1 MPHRGDTVA
10 GCATRTR
17 DRIQLEAGDMTD
29 GTPISFEAATR
40 GTPVLSTSGKTIGT
54 LEHVLEV
61 SELDIFEGIAIATRH
76 GLRFIDADH
85 LPEFTTAHIRSTLT
99 DEEAANLPPPSGP
112 PVYSVDAL
120 ADSGHNLHDVIG
132 RLFGRPH
139 WKRDTD

>member
-1 MPHRGDTVA
+1 MQP
-10 GCATRTR
+10 
-17 DRIQLEAGDMTD
+17 EAGDMTD

-61 SELDIFEGIAIATRH
+61 SDLDIFEGIAIATRH

-85 LPEFTTAHIRSTLT
+85 LPQFTTTHIRSSLT
-99 DEEAANLPPPSGP
+99 DEEAAKLPPPSGP

-120 ADSGHNLHDVIG
+120 ADSGNSLHDVIG
-132 RLFGRPH
+132 RLFGRSH

>member
-1 MPHRGDTVA
+1 LA
-10 GCATRTR
+10 
-17 DRIQLEAGDMTD
+17 D
-29 GTPISFEAATR
+29 GTPISFEAAAR
-40 GTPVLSTSGKTIGT
+40 GSPVLSSSGKQIGT

-61 SELDIFEGIAIATRH
+61 SDLDIFEGIVIATRH

-85 LPEFTTAHIRSTLT
+85 LPEFTTTHIRSSLT
-99 DEEAANLPPPSGP
+99 DEEAAKLPPPSGP

-120 ADSGHNLHDVIG
+120 EDSGHSLHDVIR

>member
-1 MPHRGDTVA
+1 MA
-10 GCATRTR
+10 
-17 DRIQLEAGDMTD
+17 D
-29 GTPISFEAATR
+29 GTPISYEAATR
-40 GTPVLSTSGKTIGT
+40 GTPVLSDSGTQIGT

-61 SELDIFEGIAIATRH
+61 SDLDIFEGIVIATQH

-85 LPEFTTAHIRSTLT
+85 LPEFTTTHIRSTLT
-99 DEEAANLPPPSGP
+99 DEQAAHLPPPSGP

-120 ADSGHNLHDVIG
+120 ADTGHSLHDVVR

>member
-1 MPHRGDTVA
+1 
-10 GCATRTR
+10 
-17 DRIQLEAGDMTD
+17 MTD
-29 GTPISFEAATR
+29 GTPISFEAAAR
-40 GTPVLSTSGKTIGT
+40 GSPVLSSSGKQIGT

-61 SELDIFEGIAIATRH
+61 SDLDIFEGIVIATRQ

-85 LPEFTTAHIRSTLT
+85 LPEFTTTHIRSNLT
-99 DEEAANLPPPSGP
+99 DEEAAKLPPPSGP

-120 ADSGHNLHDVIG
+120 EDSGHSLHDVIR